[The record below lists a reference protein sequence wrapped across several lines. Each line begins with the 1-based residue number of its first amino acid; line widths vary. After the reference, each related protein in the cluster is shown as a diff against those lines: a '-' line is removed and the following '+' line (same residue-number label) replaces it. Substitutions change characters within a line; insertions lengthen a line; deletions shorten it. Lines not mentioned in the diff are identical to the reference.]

1 MSQRGNTSAMVKG
14 FYYVSLDSNYFV
26 YNVGVGYNIRQLLKT
41 SLWTCPILR
50 ERENKP
56 NISILNL
63 FYLDICLSI
72 FFNIEKNRTLISI
85 IF

>member
-1 MSQRGNTSAMVKG
+1 MLSLMSQRGNTSAMVKG

-26 YNVGVGYNIRQLLKT
+26 YKVGVGYNIRQLLKL
-41 SLWTCPILR
+41 SSKHVLFWER
-50 ERENKP
+50 ERESKP

-72 FFNIEKNRTLISI
+72 FFIIEKIEP
-85 IF
+85 